1 MFYIGGFIMKTIK
14 ESISSKEFKKLMIYT
29 RGREDLRR
37 NTKKNLLRTFVFLY
51 YTGARLNELQT
62 LKIKDVKKLLEKGEL
77 FLFTQ
82 KTNSQRKLYLSPRFK
97 HDLINLEFED
107 DGECNL
113 IQRAGHPKSSM
124 HPLSYITIVNK
135 FIKDTLGPNYTS
147 HSFRQ
152 GLLTEMASK
161 GINVQIMAKFVGH
174 SSFKTTLN
182 YVKPTDEMVMSSL
195 VR

>member
-1 MFYIGGFIMKTIK
+1 MKTIK
-14 ESISSKEFKKLMIYT
+14 ESINSKEFKKLMIYT

-51 YTGARLNELQT
+51 YTGARINELQT
-62 LKIKDVKKLLEKGEL
+62 LKIKDVEKLLEKGEL

-97 HDLINLEFED
+97 HDLLNLDLEED
-107 DGECNL
+107 EENKL
-113 IQRAGHPKSSM
+113 IQRAGYPKSSM
-124 HPLSYITIVNK
+124 NPISYITIVNK
-135 FIKDTLGPNYTS
+135 FIKETLGQNYTS

-152 GLLTEMASK
+152 GLLTEMAAK

-174 SSFKTTLN
+174 TSFKTTLN

>member
-1 MFYIGGFIMKTIK
+1 MKTIK
-14 ESISSKEFKKLMIYT
+14 ENINSKEFKKLMIYT

-37 NTKKNLLRTFVFLY
+37 NTKNNLLRTFVFLY
-51 YTGARLNELQT
+51 YTGARINELQT
-62 LKIKDVKKLLEKGEL
+62 LKIKDVNKLLETREL

-82 KTNSQRKLYLSPRFK
+82 KTDSQRKLYLSSSFK
-97 HDLINLEFED
+97 RDLLNLNIEED
-107 DGECNL
+107 EENKL

-124 HPLSYITIVNK
+124 HPLSYIAIVNK
-135 FIKDTLGPNYTS
+135 FIKETLGPNFTS

-152 GLLTEMASK
+152 GLLTEMAAK

-182 YVKPTDEMVMSSL
+182 YVTPTDEMVMSSL